1 MRPPPPAPGWTG
13 LVLAGGRSSR
23 MGRDKAL
30 LPWRGRPLL
39 AHMQALL
46 HSAGAQEVLVS
57 GDRPGHPG
65 IVDTQPD
72 LGPLGGL
79 ASVIAQLSDATT
91 LVVVPVDMPL
101 LSMPLLERLLAA
113 APQRCVTFDAQ
124 MLPMRLCIDAGVRE
138 SLAALMAGASG
149 RSLRLATIAAVSSRG
164 CHRQRTRRVR
174 QLQYARAVEPAHP

>member
-1 MRPPPPAPGWTG
+1 M
-13 LVLAGGRSSR
+13 LAGGRSSR

-138 SLAALMAGASG
+138 SLAALMAGGFRPLAA
-149 RSLRLATIAAVSSRG
+149 RLATIAAVSSRG

-174 QLQYARAVEPAHP
+174 QLQYVRAVEPAHP